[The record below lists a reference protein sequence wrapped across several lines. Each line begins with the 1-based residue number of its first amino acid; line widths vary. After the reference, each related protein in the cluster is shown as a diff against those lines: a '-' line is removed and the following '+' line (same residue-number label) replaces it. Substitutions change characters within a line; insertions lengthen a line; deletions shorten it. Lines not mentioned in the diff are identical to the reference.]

1 MVNKKL
7 RNVSILR
14 YNVFYY
20 HTKKYYNN
28 SKDYVTIIYL
38 LLPKCFMISLIN

>member
-1 MVNKKL
+1 MVNKKSK
-7 RNVSILR
+7 NISILWH
-14 YNVFYY
+14 NIFYY

-38 LLPKCFMISLIN
+38 LLPKCFMISLTN